1 MHMWATYYLHKSER
15 RQCMEAVDFLGW
27 FEWSCFQTYT
37 KKGASMWICV
47 VKKHVYKKKKKKR
60 NEQHIALPLLHL
72 HLECLLVSQL
82 SMVCTPKHITNTCT
96 FELKFWRLRLGL
108 TVAKALN
115 AKLMQM
121 GELWSW
127 DLRTTLAGHF
137 PSVHPSSPSRMAP
150 GHWGSTGC
158 LCSTWHDELPVRFAG
173 CCVILWY

>member
-1 MHMWATYYLHKSER
+1 MHMCASYCLHKSER
-15 RQCMEAVDFLGW
+15 RQYTEAVDFLGW

-37 KKGASMWICV
+37 KKGASMWIFV
-47 VKKHVYKKKKKKR
+47 VKKHVYKKNKKWTTCCTSTPPPAFGMSSGLTA
-60 NEQHIALPLLHL
+60 QHGLH
-72 HLECLLVSQL
+72 
-82 SMVCTPKHITNTCT
+82 PKHITNTCT

-137 PSVHPSSPSRMAP
+137 PSVHPSSPSRMVP

>member
-1 MHMWATYYLHKSER
+1 MIMFSDLY
-15 RQCMEAVDFLGW
+15 Q
-27 FEWSCFQTYT
+27 
-37 KKGASMWICV
+37 KGCKYV
-47 VKKHVYKKKKKKR
+47 NLCCEKTCLQKKKKKR

-158 LCSTWHDELPVRFAG
+158 LCST
-173 CCVILWY
+173 